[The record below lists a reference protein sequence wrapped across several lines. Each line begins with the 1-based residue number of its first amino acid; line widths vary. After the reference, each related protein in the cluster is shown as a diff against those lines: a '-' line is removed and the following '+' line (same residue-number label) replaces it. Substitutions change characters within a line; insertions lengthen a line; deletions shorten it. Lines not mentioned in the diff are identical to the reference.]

1 MIPDR
6 VFVDR
11 GEGVEGRGEKYAAV
25 EKERESFTLYG

>member
-11 GEGVEGRGEKYAAV
+11 GEGVEGRGEKCAAV